1 MLNGFRPPR
10 GAETRPIEEPHEG
23 DATISEG
30 HGQIPVGSA
39 PMPDDNAPGLP
50 QALVERLDRQISH
63 ERTALGHDPYPGIT
77 DEIVDDRPP
86 RVR

>member
-1 MLNGFRPPR
+1 
-10 GAETRPIEEPHEG
+10 
-23 DATISEG
+23 
-30 HGQIPVGSA
+30 
-39 PMPDDNAPGLP
+39 MPDDNAPGLP